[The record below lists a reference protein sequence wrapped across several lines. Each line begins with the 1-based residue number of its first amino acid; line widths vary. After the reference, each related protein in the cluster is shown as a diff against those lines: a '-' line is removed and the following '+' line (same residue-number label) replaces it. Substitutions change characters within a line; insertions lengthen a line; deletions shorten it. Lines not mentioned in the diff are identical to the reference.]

1 MILSAQAEHSLSY
14 SSHCLKLAIPLM
26 VKYKMPITPLNYA
39 LWYCYV
45 SEKNQDLNEE
55 LDSII
60 KKHNTCS
67 HEQAKHLF
75 NKYLSR
81 DDLALFYQLSGGF
94 NDVVGKVHQDIN
106 EALSY
111 SAEFNQA
118 LQECRDTLTSAD
130 ISQERGFDD
139 VLDCVERLSDE
150 SAALQSRA
158 QDFQN
163 QLALAYSEITELK
176 QELVRSRS
184 KAEKDP
190 LTGLYNRG
198 KFDEDITRFCQ
209 TNDLAE
215 VTVLTMVDIDHFKQ
229 FNATFTANGT

>member
-1 MILSAQAEHSLSY
+1 
-14 SSHCLKLAIPLM
+14 
-26 VKYKMPITPLNYA
+26 
-39 LWYCYV
+39 
-45 SEKNQDLNEE
+45 
-55 LDSII
+55 
-60 KKHNTCS
+60 
-67 HEQAKHLF
+67 
-75 NKYLSR
+75 
-81 DDLALFYQLSGGF
+81 DLALFYQLSGGF

-190 LTGLYNRG
+190 
-198 KFDEDITRFCQ
+198 
-209 TNDLAE
+209 
-215 VTVLTMVDIDHFKQ
+215 
-229 FNATFTANGT
+229 